1 LQPCPS
7 RLLKKLVAR
16 EGLGVLLLQLFPGD
30 QGYKV
35 SISDNSSRAGFFDNG
50 CVLGEASPRFPTIVS
65 SYEEDELLPYIDRE
79 ELPPAIAELL
89 EDSPVPLFYAGC
101 VVAEVLDMRHCP
113 AGHSRYVLLKPTD
126 QVWHDFCID
135 TFSITNLKSRTKS
148 LRIKLIRIIFV

>member
-1 LQPCPS
+1 
-7 RLLKKLVAR
+7 LLKKLVAR
-16 EGLGVLLLQLFPGD
+16 EGLGVLLLQLYPGD

-35 SISDNSSRAGFFDNG
+35 SISDSSSKAGFFDNG
-50 CVLGEASPRFPTIVS
+50 CLLGEASPRFPTIVS

-113 AGHSRYVLLKPTD
+113 AGHSRYILLKPTD
-126 QVWHDFCID
+126 QVWPNFCNGI
-135 TFSITNLKSRTKS
+135 FSKKWKEQSRYKNN
-148 LRIKLIRIIFV
+148 KFMFV

>member
-1 LQPCPS
+1 M
-7 RLLKKLVAR
+7 AR
-16 EGLGVLLLQLFPGD
+16 EGLGVLLLQLYPGD

-35 SISDNSSRAGFFDNG
+35 SISDSSSRAGFFDNG
-50 CVLGEASPRFPTIVS
+50 GILGEASPRFPTIVS

-113 AGHSRYVLLKPTD
+113 RGHSRYVLLKPTD
-126 QVWHDFCID
+126 QVWPNRYH
-135 TFSITNLKSRTKS
+135 SIKKFQGCGGLC
-148 LRIKLIRIIFV
+148 

>member
-1 LQPCPS
+1 
-7 RLLKKLVAR
+7 LLKKLVAR
-16 EGLGVLLLQLFPGD
+16 EGLGVLLLQLYPGD

-35 SISDNSSRAGFFDNG
+35 SISDSSSRAGFFDNG
-50 CVLGEASPRFPTIVS
+50 CLLGEASPRFPTIVS

-126 QVWHDFCID
+126 QVCPNFC
-135 TFSITNLKSRTKS
+135 NRKWNKELKGSSNRNIQKIMS
-148 LRIKLIRIIFV
+148 V